1 VTPDPKESIQWLTIA
16 AEAGNEGAR
25 FDLGYAHWVGA
36 GVAKDASRAAALWRP
51 AAEKGESAAQLLLG
65 WLLVTG
71 AVAGDATEGTRW
83 IEQGRA
89 RGLDGFRDVL
99 SWQANDPAAR
109 AAFQEGVRAL
119 ERRSGEADPNA
130 QALLAWLYFSG
141 QGVPQ
146 DDPRAVQLAR
156 KAAERGVG
164 GAMRILGK
172 AYGTGAGVSE
182 DPEESAAW
190 YRRGAEAGNSFCM
203 MFLSQMLMQGKG
215 VPVDRAEG
223 LAWLRRAGEAGNY
236 WAVADLG
243 NLYDEGWHGLP
254 TDRAEATRWK
264 RRGAELGDERAKG
277 WLMYHGE
284 E

>member
-1 VTPDPKESIQWLTIA
+1 
-16 AEAGNEGAR
+16 
-25 FDLGYAHWVGA
+25 
-36 GVAKDASRAAALWRP
+36 
-51 AAEKGESAAQLLLG
+51 
-65 WLLVTG
+65 
-71 AVAGDATEGTRW
+71 
-83 IEQGRA
+83 
-89 RGLDGFRDVL
+89 
-99 SWQANDPAAR
+99 
-109 AAFQEGVRAL
+109 
-119 ERRSGEADPNA
+119 
-130 QALLAWLYFSG
+130 
-141 QGVPQ
+141 
-146 DDPRAVQLAR
+146 
-156 KAAERGVG
+156 
-164 GAMRILGK
+164 
-172 AYGTGAGVSE
+172 
-182 DPEESAAW
+182 
-190 YRRGAEAGNSFCM
+190 M